1 MYKPSLEQF
10 RELARRGN
18 LIPVYREVLA
28 DTETPVS
35 AFLKAGAGDYA
46 FLLESVE
53 GGEKVARHSFIGSQ
67 PFLVFESKGDLVTL
81 RRDDG
86 EEKRTLAQGQDVLS
100 ALEELMGQYRFVPA
114 PGLPRFSGGAVGY
127 IGYDVVRFIERLPR
141 QAEDDLGLPDSI
153 LVLTDT
159 CLIFDHVR
167 HRLAILSN
175 ALVEGDPDAAF
186 DSAVEKIEALAEKLE
201 SPVPPRKARASRSAP
216 AALDVQP
223 NLDRGHFEKMVEKSK
238 EYVAAGDVVQVV
250 LSQRLKAKL
259 RGQPFDVYRALR
271 SLNPSPYM
279 YYLNYGRIKVIG
291 SSPERLVSC
300 IEGEVET
307 RPIAGS
313 RPRGE
318 TEEEDQRLEE
328 ELRSDEK
335 ERAEHIMLVDLGRN
349 DVGRVCE
356 FGSVKVDELMAVER
370 YSHVM
375 HLVSNVRGRLRPGL
389 NSFDVLRACFPAGT
403 VSGAPKVRAME
414 IIEELEPT
422 RRGPYAGAV
431 GYFSFSG
438 NMDTA
443 ITIRTIVADGTTA
456 YIQAGAGIVA
466 DSVPANEYQES
477 MNKAMALIRALEMAG
492 RGL

>member
-1 MYKPSLEQF
+1 
-10 RELARRGN
+10 
-18 LIPVYREVLA
+18 VYREVLA

-35 AFLKAGAGDYA
+35 AFLKVGSGDYA

-53 GGEKVARHSFIGSQ
+53 GGEKVARHSFLGSE

-81 RRDDG
+81 RREDG
-86 EEKRTLAQGQDVLS
+86 EERQVLAQGQDPLS
-100 ALEELMGQYRFVPA
+100 VLEELMSQYRFVPV

-127 IGYDVVRFIERLPR
+127 IGYDVVRFIERLPKE
-141 QAEDDLGLPDSI
+141 AEDDLRLPDSI
-153 LVLTDT
+153 LVFTDT

-167 HRLAILSN
+167 HRLAVLSN
-175 ALVEGDPDAAF
+175 ALVDGDPDTAY
-186 DSAVEKIEALAEKLE
+186 DRAVEKVEALAGKLE
-201 SPVPPRKARASRSAP
+201 SPVPARKAAP
-216 AALDVQP
+216 RRPEPAPLEVET
-223 NLDRGHFEKMVEKSK
+223 NVDRQQFQRMIEKAK
-238 EYVAAGDVVQVV
+238 EYISAGDVVQVV
-250 LSQRLKAKL
+250 LSQRLSARL
-259 RGQPFDVYRALR
+259 DGEPFDVYRALR

-279 YYLNYGRIKVIG
+279 YYLNYGPVKVIG

-300 IEGEVET
+300 IDGEVET

-328 ELRSDEK
+328 ELKSDEK

-349 DVGRVCE
+349 DTGRVCE
-356 FGSVKVDELMAVER
+356 FGSVKVDELMVVER

-375 HLVSNVRGRLRPGL
+375 HLVSNVKGRLKPGL
-389 NSFDVLRACFPAGT
+389 SSFDALRACFPAGT

-443 ITIRTIVADGTTA
+443 ITIRTIVAADTTA

-477 MNKAMALIRALEMAG
+477 MNKAMALIRALEMAA